1 MSSSKQIVTALLKE
15 DLIEAKKLINQSLLE
30 KLGNAL
36 EDKLV
41 EFAPTIFEGSKK
53 TGPNNKGHLVTN
65 QASAGG
71 SKAKNKKSTKMKTE
85 SVIDNDDLEELVEDF
100 ENEIMTIIDDIQEEL
115 GENLTEEEIMEIS
128 EEYLDVLL
136 GESKKSKKHKPD
148 ADGDG
153 VPDWADK
160 HPGEDDA
167 EEEDESPRK
176 EKKEH
181 RKK

>member
-1 MSSSKQIVTALLKE
+1 MSSSKQIVNALLKE
-15 DLIEAKKLINQSLLE
+15 DLIEAKKLINHSLLE

-65 QASAGG
+65 QSSAGG
-71 SKAKNKKSTKMKTE
+71 SKAKTKKPNKMKTE

-100 ENEIMTIIDDIQEEL
+100 ENEIMTIISDIQEEL

-136 GESKKSKKHKPD
+136 GESKSKKHKPD

-160 HPGEDDA
+160 HPGEDD
-167 EEEDESPRK
+167 EEEEKESPSK

-181 RKK
+181 RRK